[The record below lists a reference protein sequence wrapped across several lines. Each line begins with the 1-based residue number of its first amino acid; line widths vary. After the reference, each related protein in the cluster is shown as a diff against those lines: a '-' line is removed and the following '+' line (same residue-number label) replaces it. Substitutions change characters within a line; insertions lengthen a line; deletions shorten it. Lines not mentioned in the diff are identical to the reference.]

1 MMVKLRFIILIDF
14 VKTYGYLPSTIGQY
28 PPTRNSIERQ
38 SSLVS
43 PEGMV
48 PQERMYLSQFRWLG
62 QPFPLLFLLT
72 LAKKKKKSNNWKH
85 LREYRASL
93 WLFCIKC
100 DQLSFLYRLNYI
112 TPINMR
118 EKGVTLAQ
126 SRQGKAN

>member
-1 MMVKLRFIILIDF
+1 MVKLRFIILIDF

-72 LAKKKKKSNNWKH
+72 LAKKKKKK
-85 LREYRASL
+85 
-93 WLFCIKC
+93 IK
-100 DQLSFLYRLNYI
+100 QLEAL
-112 TPINMR
+112 
-118 EKGVTLAQ
+118 EGVKSQFMVVLHQ
-126 SRQGKAN
+126 VRSIVLPL

>member
-1 MMVKLRFIILIDF
+1 MVKLRFIILIDF

-72 LAKKKKKSNNWKH
+72 LAKKKKKKKKQTIGSTWGSI
-85 LREYRASL
+85 EPVYGCSASSVIN
-93 WLFCIKC
+93 CP
-100 DQLSFLYRLNYI
+100 SFI
-112 TPINMR
+112 D
-118 EKGVTLAQ
+118 
-126 SRQGKAN
+126 

>member
-72 LAKKKKKSNNWKH
+72 LAKKIIKQLEALEGVKSQFMVVLH
-85 LREYRASL
+85 QVRSIVLPL
-93 WLFCIKC
+93 
-100 DQLSFLYRLNYI
+100 
-112 TPINMR
+112 
-118 EKGVTLAQ
+118 
-126 SRQGKAN
+126 

>member
-14 VKTYGYLPSTIGQY
+14 VKTYGYLPSTMGQY
-28 PPTRNSIERQ
+28 PPNRNSIERQ

-72 LAKKKKKSNNWKH
+72 LATKKKKIKQLEALEGVKSQLMVV
-85 LREYRASL
+85 LRQVRSIVL
-93 WLFCIKC
+93 PL
-100 DQLSFLYRLNYI
+100 
-112 TPINMR
+112 
-118 EKGVTLAQ
+118 
-126 SRQGKAN
+126 